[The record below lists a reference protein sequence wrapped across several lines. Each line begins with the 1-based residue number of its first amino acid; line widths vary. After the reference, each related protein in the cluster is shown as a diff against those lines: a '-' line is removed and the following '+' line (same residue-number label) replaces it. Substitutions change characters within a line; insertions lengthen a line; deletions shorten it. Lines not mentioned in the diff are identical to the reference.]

1 MGRTLTNNF
10 GLQYAIEASIG
21 VLPATPIWKILEPNA
36 ISTFGA
42 TITTVERSPISAERQ
57 RKKGVITDLDSAVE
71 FDADLTIEHF
81 DDFIEGFVF
90 SSFRGPEEMVPTD
103 IAATT
108 EYTIP
113 TGTAHPENTLVFSR
127 GWTNPENNGLK
138 IVDTGS
144 TTTTVP
150 VVGGGLVL
158 ETPSATQNVS
168 LEVTGFRF
176 AIGDLSVNSDGN
188 LVSVAKDFTE
198 LDLYPGQSIWVGGD
212 ATANRFIIDTD
223 NKGFARIVTIATN
236 LLTLDKTSQD
246 FGTDAGTG
254 QLVDLYFGRF
264 VRNVTVDD
272 GDFLER
278 SFTFEGAYE
287 NLAEP
292 GPGDAYEY
300 AKGNFC
306 NTFGWDLPL
315 TDKSTFTA
323 SFVGTDTEPPTE
335 TRDPEGGNGI
345 QVVQSSPFN
354 TSTDIARLRIQEAD
368 ETGLTTDFKSITLT
382 LNNNV
387 SPEKVLG
394 LIGARYMNSGNF
406 EIDMETQLVFTDPD
420 VVAAIRNNDRVTMDF
435 AVRNDDGVI
444 LIDIP
449 SMTLGA
455 GDREFPVNESI
466 LINITGQAY
475 GDTIL
480 GTSIGVSKFPYAP
493 NF

>member
-21 VLPATPIWKILEPNA
+21 VLPGTPIWKILEPNA

-90 SSFRGPEEMVPTD
+90 SSFIGPEEMIPT
-103 IAATT
+103 ATT
-108 EYTIP
+108 ISAYTIP
-113 TGTAHPENTLVFSR
+113 TGTAHPQDTLVFAR

-138 IVDTGS
+138 VVDTGS
-144 TTTTVP
+144 TTTSVP
-150 VVGGGLVL
+150 IEGAGLVV
-158 ETPSATQNVS
+158 ETPPATQNAT

-176 AIGDLSVNSDGN
+176 ALNDLEIDADGN
-188 LVSVAKDFTE
+188 LITTVKDFAE
-198 LDLYPGQSIWVGGD
+198 LGLTPGQSIWVGGD
-212 ATANRFIIDTD
+212 VALNQFATADD
-223 NKGFARIVTIATN
+223 KGFARVVVIETNKLTI
-236 LLTLDKTSQD
+236 DKTSQVFTID
-246 FGTDAGTG
+246 DGDTKEIE
-254 QLVDLYFGRF
+254 LYFGRF

-278 SFTFEGAYE
+278 SFTFEGAYD

-335 TRDPEGGNGI
+335 TRDPEGGNAI

-420 VVAAIRNNDRVTMDF
+420 VIAAIRNNDRVTMDF

-475 GDTIL
+475 GDTTF

>member
-10 GLQYAIEASIG
+10 ALQYAIEASIG
-21 VLPATPIWKILEPNA
+21 VLPGTPVWKILEPNA

-42 TITTVERSPISAERQ
+42 TITTVERSPISAFRQ
-57 RKKGVITDLDSAVE
+57 RRKGVITDLDSAVE
-71 FDADLTIEHF
+71 FDADMTIEHF

-90 SSFRGPEEMVPTD
+90 SVFVGPEEMVPT
-103 IAATT
+103 ATT
-108 EYTIP
+108 ITAYTIP
-113 TGTAHPENTLVFSR
+113 AGIAHPEDTLVFAR
-127 GWTNPENNGLK
+127 GFLNVENNGLK
-138 IVDTGS
+138 VVDTAS
-144 TTTTVP
+144 TTTSVP
-150 VVGGGLVL
+150 ILGGGLVV
-158 ETPSATQNVS
+158 ETPPATQNVT

-176 AIGDLSVNSDGN
+176 ADGDLEVDVDGN
-188 LVSVAKDFTE
+188 LITTLKDLTE
-198 LDLYPGQSIWVGGD
+198 LNLTPGQSIWVGGE
-212 ATANRFIIDTD
+212 ATLNQFAVVN
-223 NKGFARIVTIATN
+223 NKGFARVMIIETNKLTI
-236 LLTLDKTSQD
+236 DKTSQAFAID
-246 FGTDAGTG
+246 PGIGKEIE
-254 QLVDLYFGRF
+254 LYFGRF
-264 VRNVTVDD
+264 VRNVAVDD
-272 GDFLER
+272 ADFLER
-278 SFTFEGAYE
+278 SFTFEGAYD

-323 SFVGTDTEPPTE
+323 SFIGTDTEPPTE

-345 QVVQSSPFN
+345 RVVQNSPFN
-354 TSTDIARLRIQEAD
+354 TSTDIARLRVQEAD

-420 VVAAIRNNDRVTMDF
+420 VIAAIRNNDRVTMDF

-449 SMTLGA
+449 SMTLGG
-455 GDREFPVNESI
+455 GDREFPIDESI

-475 GDTIL
+475 GDTVL
-480 GTSIGVSKFPYAP
+480 NTSIGVSKFPYAP